1 MRITITGWTMCVP
14 FYVLALLGIWKA
26 GELAV
31 RYLP

>member
-1 MRITITGWTMCVP
+1 MYLKVTGAVV
-14 FYVLALLGIWKA
+14 VLPVYLFLLLGLWKA